1 MTTASHDQAPAPLT
15 VAASQHG
22 LDDLLAT
29 EWLLPNR
36 IGAYA
41 AGTACGC
48 NTRRYHGLLVAA
60 TNPPVGRFVALSTVM
75 EQLVIDGQVHEL
87 ALNEFHGALAPR
99 GIDYL
104 AEFRNAAAPTFVY
117 RVGDVTLSKSLAIAE
132 TTNTV
137 CVRYELSGGPATL
150 RLAPFTSMR
159 DFHHLRDAGQPHQL
173 TYQREGSMLVV
184 RDRHVEGPP
193 LRIWCEPGQFEPDPD
208 WWRRFRYRIDL
219 ARGQDGFEDLYTPGW
234 FTCTL
239 AGAGRCELTAS
250 LHEPTELD
258 FDGTVARR
266 RGALSRLA
274 RSVGESADET
284 TRRLAEATDA
294 FVVTRSFHDDQP
306 VARTI
311 LAGYPWFADW
321 GRDAFI
327 ALPGLLLCTGRHDEA
342 REVFRVFAEH
352 IRGGLVPNRF
362 DDYGGPPHYNSIDA
376 SLWFVVAAW
385 RYLQAS
391 GDRDFWRST
400 LLPACHAVLSG
411 YRDGTQFD
419 IHADA
424 DGLLA
429 GGSRETQLTWM
440 DAKLGDEAVTPRH
453 GKPVEVNALWHCG
466 HRALAEG
473 ARGIDD
479 ALAEH
484 YAHQA
489 GRIADAFAGA
499 FWNESMGCLFDC
511 ITYGQA
517 DASMRPNQILAV
529 SLPFSPLPP
538 EQQRSVVQAVTEH
551 LLTPLGL
558 RTLSPFDPRYR
569 GRYGG
574 SWESR
579 DRAYHQG
586 TAWAWLIGPYVEA
599 SLKVA
604 DDLPRA
610 ADEADRH
617 LAAFDDHLRQAG
629 LGTVS
634 EVFDGDAPHAPR
646 GCFAQAWSVAEV
658 LRAKLLVRQARQG
671 HRP

>member
-1 MTTASHDQAPAPLT
+1 MNTPAHAQALAPLT
-15 VAASQHG
+15 VPVDAAR
-22 LDDLLAT
+22 LDELLDA

-41 AGTACGC
+41 AGSVCGC
-48 NTRRYHGLLVAA
+48 NTRRYHALLVAA
-60 TNPPVGRFVALSTVM
+60 TKPPVGRVVALSTVM
-75 EQLVIDGQVHEL
+75 EQLIIDGEVHEL
-87 ALNEFHGALAPR
+87 GFNEFHGAFAPH
-99 GIDYL
+99 GVDYL
-104 AEFRNAAAPTFVY
+104 VEFRNDAAPTFVY
-117 RVGDVTLSKSLAIAE
+117 RVGDVTLTKSLAIAE
-132 TTNTV
+132 TTNSV
-137 CVRYELSGGPATL
+137 RVRYDLSGGPATL
-150 RLAPFTSMR
+150 RLAAFTAMR
-159 DFHHLRDAGQPHQL
+159 DFHHLRDADAPHQL
-173 TYQREGSMLVV
+173 TYQREGSTLVI

-193 LRIWCEPGQFEPDPD
+193 LHIACQPGQFEPAPD

-234 FTCTL
+234 FTCAL

-250 LHEPTELD
+250 LHEPTEVD
-258 FDGTVARR
+258 FDATVARR
-266 RGALSRLA
+266 RQTLSRLVA
-274 RSVGESADET
+274 SVGAGADET
-284 TRRLAEATDA
+284 TGRLAEATDA
-294 FVVTRSFHDDQP
+294 FVVTRSFHDDHP

-311 LAGYPWFADW
+311 LAGFPWFADW

-327 ALPGLLLCTGRHDEA
+327 ALPGLLLCTGRQDEA

-385 RYLQAS
+385 RYLQTT
-391 GDRDFWRST
+391 GDGEFWRST
-400 LLPACHAVLSG
+400 LLPACNAVLSG

-453 GKPVEVNALWHCG
+453 GKPVEVNALWHSG

-489 GRIADAFAGA
+489 DRIAESFTAT
-499 FWNESMGCLFDC
+499 FWNDSTGCLHDG

-529 SLPFSPLPP
+529 SLPFSPLPLDR
-538 EQQRSVVQAVTEH
+538 QRSVVQAVTEH
-551 LLTPLGL
+551 LLTPMGL

-586 TAWAWLIGPYVEA
+586 TVWAWLMGPYIEA

-604 DDLPRA
+604 DDLVRA
-610 ADEADRH
+610 ADEADRR

-634 EVFDGDAPHAPR
+634 EVFDGDEPHAPR

-658 LRAKLLVRQARQG
+658 LRAKLLVARARQG